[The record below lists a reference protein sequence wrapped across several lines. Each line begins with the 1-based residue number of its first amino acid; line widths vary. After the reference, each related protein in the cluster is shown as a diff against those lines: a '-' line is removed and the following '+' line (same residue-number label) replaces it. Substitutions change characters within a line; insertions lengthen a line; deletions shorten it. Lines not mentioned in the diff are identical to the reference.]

1 MKILLDKG
9 TPELVD
15 KFLARNSNKD
25 IEVEIVDY
33 KYPRTAEER
42 WRELVLASEGCRLYT
57 DAPHK
62 DSPLYVSKLPANPS
76 AVVLALVDAEFTL
89 SSFNYYQN
97 FGVTYIG
104 RTTLSPR
111 TLLLVDHK
119 KADLR
124 HNVHLSDELRDF
136 LTAAPEGWWN
146 TLGVVSSPNATKLE
160 EFMNDHIDSVP
171 LAYTTGA
178 MSKLKFFALDYVH
191 INTPN
196 PSREYGIQVRERAN
210 RLFEQP
216 V

>member
-15 KFLARNSNKD
+15 KFLARIDNEN

-33 KYPRTAEER
+33 KYPVTAEER
-42 WRELVLASEGCRLYT
+42 WRELVLASEGHRLYT

-62 DSPLYVSKLPANPS
+62 DSPLYVSSLPKNSS
-76 AVVLALVDAEFTL
+76 AVVLALVDAEFSL
-89 SSFNYYQN
+89 SSLNYYRS
-97 FGVTYIG
+97 FGITYIG

-111 TLLLVDHK
+111 NILLVDHK

-124 HNVHLSDELRDF
+124 HDVHLSDEIRDF

-146 TLGVVSSPNATKLE
+146 TLGIVSSGNIEKLE
-160 EFMNDHIDSVP
+160 EFMNEHIDSVP

-178 MSKLKFFALDYVH
+178 MSKLKFFGLDYVH